1 MDFAP
6 EGSGSAD
13 EHDDSSN
20 SRRERERKQYH
31 RHSAEQI
38 QRLEEF
44 FKDCPHPDENQR
56 RQLSRELGLE
66 PRQIKFWFQNKRT
79 QTKSHNERADNDAL
93 RVENDRFYYENLVM
107 REALRNLVC
116 PKCEDASSGEE
127 ARQRNLERLRAEN
140 AWLKQELE
148 RASRVVSTFSR
159 RSGVLE
165 SYLPPSFSPLSYL
178 GENIPGTS
186 TTTLLPQRLSEIQEM
201 EKSVMVETAVNAM
214 DELLELFRGNEPL
227 WVKSPTNERY
237 LIHRETYD
245 KLYPKISHIN
255 SSSSWIESSR
265 DSGLVPITARHL
277 IDIFQ
282 DPEKWMDFF
291 PTIVTKVRTIEV
303 LDTGKRGGSL
313 FVMHE
318 KLHVLS
324 PLVAPRELAFLRYVR
339 QLDSTTWVIV
349 NVSYDSLKELE
360 DASSSQTWM
369 FPSGCLIQDMPN
381 GKANVAWVEHVQVDD
396 RSLTHPLYKDM
407 VCDSQAYGA
416 KRWIVTLQR
425 MCERFAFSLGPI
437 PTPGHELEGVI
448 DAPEGRKSLAKLS
461 HKMVKNF
468 CHILSMPERIDLPQ
482 LSELNRNGFR
492 VSVHRSDTSGQPNN
506 MIVCVAASLRL
517 PTSFENLFDFFK
529 DEHARDQWDVLSEGN
544 PVHEIAHISTG
555 THPGNSISL
564 MQPVNPKE
572 NMLILQ
578 ESSID
583 LLGANLIY
591 VPVPVSTITSAISGQ
606 DTTDTNV
613 LPSGFIISSDGVDGG
628 TRAGA
633 SSSSSMIGSN
643 SSLLTV
649 AFQIMVRPDTF
660 SDRLITDSVATIHA
674 LISSTVQKIRLAVG
688 SRFG

>member
-1 MDFAP
+1 MSFKVSSRNGFAL
-6 EGSGSAD
+6 ESNGSAD

-20 SRRERERKQYH
+20 SRRKRERKQYH
-31 RHSAEQI
+31 HHSAEQV
-38 QRLEEF
+38 QRLEAF
-44 FKDCPHPDENQR
+44 FKECPHPDENQR
-56 RQLSRELGLE
+56 RQLSREIGLE

-79 QTKSHNERADNDAL
+79 QTKSHNERSDNNAL
-93 RVENDRFYYENLVM
+93 RVENDRFYYETLAM
-107 REALRNLVC
+107 REALRNL
-116 PKCEDASSGEE
+116 
-127 ARQRNLERLRAEN
+127 
-140 AWLKQELE
+140 LE
-148 RASRVVSTFSR
+148 RASRAVSTFSR

-165 SYLPPSFSPLSYL
+165 SYLSR
-178 GENIPGTS
+178 ENIPRTS
-186 TTTLLPQRLSEIQEM
+186 MNTLLPQRFSEIQGM
-201 EKSVMVETAVNAM
+201 EKSVMVETTVNAM

-237 LIHRETYD
+237 LIHRETHD

-265 DSGLVPITARHL
+265 DSGLVPITTRHL

-282 DPEKWMDFF
+282 DP
-291 PTIVTKVRTIEV
+291 
-303 LDTGKRGGSL
+303 
-313 FVMHE
+313 
-318 KLHVLS
+318 
-324 PLVAPRELAFLRYVR
+324 
-339 QLDSTTWVIV
+339 
-349 NVSYDSLKELE
+349 
-360 DASSSQTWM
+360 TWM

-396 RSLTHPLYKDM
+396 ISLTHPLYKDM
-407 VCDSQAYGA
+407 VCDSQAGGA

-425 MCERFAFSLGPI
+425 MCERFAFSMGPRY
-437 PTPGHELEGVI
+437 TPGHELEGVI
-448 DAPEGRKSLAKLS
+448 DAPEGRKSLTKLS

-468 CHILSMPERIDLPQ
+468 CHMLSMLEKLDLPQ
-482 LSELNRNGFR
+482 LSELNSNGFR
-492 VSVHRSDTSGQPNN
+492 VSVHRSDISGQPNN

-529 DEHARDQWDVLSEGN
+529 DVHARVQWDVLSDGN

-555 THPGNSISL
+555 THPGNTISL
-564 MQPVNPKE
+564 MQPINRKE

-578 ESSID
+578 ESSTD
-583 LLGANLIY
+583 LLGANLIDA
-591 VPVPVSTITSAISGQ
+591 PVPVSAITSAMSGK

-613 LPSGFIISSDGVDGG
+613 LPSGFIISSDGVDDSG

-633 SSSSSMIGSN
+633 SSSSNMTGSN

-674 LISSTVQKIRLAVG
+674 LITSTVQKIRVAVG